1 LTRIRPTGGRRIR
14 FVTETFERVFHVR
27 WGDMDF
33 NAHMKN
39 TAYLDMSGD
48 VRMMYFVEQGFS
60 MREFERLKM
69 GPVVMRDEL
78 EYFREM
84 RLLESIKVNLL
95 VAGLSNDA
103 SRFIFR
109 NEFFREDGK
118 IVSRV
123 TSTGG
128 WLGHVERRLVAPPDQ
143 LANVILKL
151 KRSDDFRELEP
162 RSRKA

>member
-1 LTRIRPTGGRRIR
+1 
-14 FVTETFERVFHVR
+14 VKKEFERVFHVR

-48 VRMMYFVEQGFS
+48 VRMMYFDEQGFS
-60 MREFERLKM
+60 MREFERLKI

-84 RLLESIKVNLL
+84 RLLESIKVNFQ
-95 VAGLSNDA
+95 VAGLSPDV
-103 SRFIFR
+103 SRFCFR

-118 IVSRV
+118 MVARV
-123 TSTGG
+123 NSTGG
-128 WLGHVERRLVAPPDQ
+128 WLGLESRRLVAPPDQ
-143 LANVILKL
+143 LAKVI
-151 KRSDDFRELEP
+151 RELKQSKDFQELD
-162 RSRKA
+162 SSVRKA

>member
-1 LTRIRPTGGRRIR
+1 MTA
-14 FVTETFERVFHVR
+14 TFERVFHVR

-39 TAYLDMSGD
+39 TAYLDISGD
-48 VRMMYFVEQGFS
+48 VRMMYFAEQGFS
-60 MREFERLKM
+60 MREFERLKI

-95 VAGLSNDA
+95 VAGLSTDA
-103 SRFIFR
+103 SRFKFR
-109 NEFFREDGK
+109 NEFYRDDGK

-128 WLGHVERRLVAPPDQ
+128 WLGLVERRLVAPPDQ
-143 LANVILKL
+143 LAHVILNL
-151 KRSDDFRELEP
+151 KRSEDFQELD
-162 RSRKA
+162 SGARKMRT